1 MRADLL
7 LRGGRICDGT
17 GAPAYSGDVA
27 VRGGEIVALGRVGG
41 SAHRAI
47 DVRGL
52 VVAPGFID
60 VHTHYDAQ
68 ITWDGLCTPSCW
80 HGVTSVVLG
89 NCGFALAPCRPGE
102 RERLLRM
109 LEFVEGMPYAS
120 LQAGVAWQWESI
132 PQYLSM
138 IAHRPLGL
146 NVAALVGH
154 SALRAYVLGDEA
166 YERAA
171 TEDEIVRMQDL
182 VREAMAA
189 GAVGLAT
196 SQSSGHVGEAG
207 RPVPS
212 RQARREELSALA
224 VAMAEGGRGIV
235 EITPHS
241 FPISTEELAALQ
253 GLARRTGRPVSFSAI
268 LDLPE
273 RAGVWEPVFEQLRA
287 GMRRGAVVVPQVS
300 CRPMRFD
307 FDLET
312 GCASLDALAPVPCRG
327 IACAP
332 ARPPRRSR
340 VPCRPACASARPRR
354 GAVESSLADGY
365 FGRYRVRCRPAV
377 HWATACG
384 DRCGTRR

>member
-1 MRADLL
+1 
-7 LRGGRICDGT
+7 
-17 GAPAYSGDVA
+17 
-27 VRGGEIVALGRVGG
+27 
-41 SAHRAI
+41 
-47 DVRGL
+47 
-52 VVAPGFID
+52 
-60 VHTHYDAQ
+60 
-68 ITWDGLCTPSCW
+68 
-80 HGVTSVVLG
+80 
-89 NCGFALAPCRPGE
+89 
-102 RERLLRM
+102 
-109 LEFVEGMPYAS
+109 
-120 LQAGVAWQWESI
+120 
-132 PQYLSM
+132 
-138 IAHRPLGL
+138 
-146 NVAALVGH
+146 
-154 SALRAYVLGDEA
+154 
-166 YERAA
+166 
-171 TEDEIVRMQDL
+171 MQDL

-312 GCASLDALAPVPCRG
+312 GCASLDALPCWRRFRAAASHAHRLALLADPEFRAALRAQALGRAEAPSSRRWQTVILDDTACGADQRFIGQPLAEIAAARG
-327 IACAP
+327 GDVIDALLDVAAADDLRARFSLLLLNYDDERVGHLLRQPESLIALSDAGAHVSVLCDAGYTTYFLGHWVRERQLFSWEEAVHRLTGMP
-332 ARPPRRSR
+332 A
-340 VPCRPACASARPRR
+340 ALYGIPRR
-354 GAVESSLADGY
+354 GRLAPGFAADLTCFDPEHVAMLPPERVCDFPAGVS
-365 FGRYRVRCRPAV
+365 RYVARSTGIEHVFLAGQELMARGEWTGAHP
-377 HWATACG
+377 
-384 DRCGTRR
+384 GTLLRS